1 MKKIAIVALCFT
13 LSNVSYAGTMGSM
26 AVCDNKPKENFYAGV
41 GIGGTFNSDTSKVT
55 SVPNNNATSVTNSP
69 SQTVGNVYIGY
80 GHTFMDKLFLGIE
93 ANTYF
98 PGHTDNFTNPGVSN
112 AAVSK
117 NYYSEQYTFK
127 DYLGLDLLPG
137 LRFNPNTLIYARTG
151 LSFRDINISQNSTAT
166 PSSDSFYNAGHS
178 MGGRFGAGVAYGLSK
193 NIGIAVD
200 YFYTYYP
207 TFGSY
212 WSIYNLQFNMT
223 SNQNYVGA
231 SLIYTA

>member
-1 MKKIAIVALCFT
+1 MKKIATVALCFT
-13 LSNVSYAGTMGSM
+13 LSNISYAGTMGSM
-26 AVCDNKPKENFYAGV
+26 TVCDNEPKENFYAGV
-41 GIGGTFNSDTSKVT
+41 GIGGTFNSDTLRAI
-55 SVPNNNATSVTNSP
+55 SVNSTSVTNSP
-69 SQTVGNVYIGY
+69 TQTVGNVYIGY

-98 PGHTDNFTNPGVSN
+98 PGHTDNFITQGVSS
-112 AAVSK
+112 AAYSG
-117 NYYSEQYTFK
+117 NYYSQQYTFK

-178 MGGRFGAGVAYGLSK
+178 MGGRFGAGVAYGLTK
-193 NIGIAVD
+193 NIGVAVD

-212 WSIYNLQFNMT
+212 WNTYNLQFNMS

>member
-1 MKKIAIVALCFT
+1 MKKITTLTICFT
-13 LSNVSYAGTMGSM
+13 VSNLLYAGSMGSM
-26 AVCDNKPKENFYAGV
+26 AVCDIEPKENFYAGV
-41 GIGGTFNSDTSKVT
+41 GIGGTFNSDTLKAISAY
-55 SVPNNNATSVTNSP
+55 STSVTNSP
-69 SQTVGNVYIGY
+69 TQTVGNVYIGY
-80 GHTFMDKLFLGIE
+80 GHTFMEKLFLGIE

-98 PGHTDNFTNPGVSN
+98 PGHTDNFNTQGVSS
-112 AAVSK
+112 AADSRS
-117 NYYSEQYTFK
+117 YYTEQYTFK

-151 LSFRDINISQNSTAT
+151 LSFRDINISQNSTDT
-166 PSSDSFYNAGHS
+166 PSSNSYYNAGHS

-193 NIGIAVD
+193 NIGVAVD

-212 WSIYNLQFNMT
+212 WNTYNLQFNMT

>member
-1 MKKIAIVALCFT
+1 MKKITTFAICFT
-13 LSNVSYAGTMGSM
+13 LSNLLYAGSMGSM
-26 AVCDNKPKENFYAGV
+26 VVCDIDPKENFYAGV
-41 GIGGTFNSDTSKVT
+41 GIGGSFNKDTLKGI
-55 SVPNNNATSVTNSP
+55 SVYSTSVTKSP
-69 SQTVGNVYIGY
+69 TQTVGNVYIGY
-80 GHTFMDKLFLGIE
+80 GHTFMEKLFLGIE

-98 PGHTDNFTNPGVSN
+98 PGHTDNFITPGVSS
-112 AAVSK
+112 AAVTN
-117 NYYSEQYTFK
+117 NYYTSQYNFK

-151 LSFRDINISQNSTAT
+151 LSFRDINISQNSTITAG
-166 PSSDSFYNAGHS
+166 PLSDSFYNAGHS
-178 MGGRFGAGVAYGLSK
+178 MGGRFGAGVAYGLNK
-193 NIGIAVD
+193 NIGVAVD

-212 WSIYNLQFNMT
+212 WNIYNLQYNMT

>member
-1 MKKIAIVALCFT
+1 MKKIATLTVCIT
-13 LSNVSYAGTMGSM
+13 LSNLLYAGSMGSM
-26 AVCDNKPKENFYAGV
+26 AVCDIEPKENFYAGV
-41 GIGGTFNSDTSKVT
+41 GIGGTFNSDTLKAISAY
-55 SVPNNNATSVTNSP
+55 STSVTNSP
-69 SQTVGNVYIGY
+69 TQTVGNVYIGY
-80 GHTFMDKLFLGIE
+80 GHTFMEKLFLGIE

-98 PGHTDNFTNPGVSN
+98 PGHTDNFNTQGVSSL
-112 AAVSK
+112 AVS
-117 NYYSEQYTFK
+117 NYYFPQQYTFK

-151 LSFRDINISQNSTAT
+151 LSFRDINVVQNPTGNISG
-166 PSSDSFYNAGHS
+166 PDSFYNAGHS
-178 MGGRFGAGVAYGLSK
+178 MGGRFGAGVAYGLNK
-193 NIGIAVD
+193 NIGVAVD

-212 WSIYNLQFNMT
+212 WNSYNLQYNMT